1 MKTLNQLLFI
11 GGATC
16 ALTLLSTTLLA
27 QDAPPLAPTA
37 PADNSAAT
45 TAATPAAPAATT
57 TGSDQGQNRPNR
69 RNFDP
74 AQMQQRIMERY
85 KEVLEVNSDDEWA
98 AIQPLVQKVMDAR
111 RDAGGFNGMRMF
123 GRGNRN
129 GGDTNNGQTQRPNP
143 FAPTPMPEQE
153 ALQKAIDAKASDA
166 DMKAALAKY
175 VEARK
180 AKQAGLAK
188 AQDDLR
194 AVLTVRQEA
203 IASLNGLL

>member
-1 MKTLNQLLFI
+1 MKNLNQLLLLA
-11 GGATC
+11 GAAF
-16 ALTLLSTTLLA
+16 ALTLMPANLLA
-27 QDAPPLAPTA
+27 QDAPPAAPTLPTA
-37 PADNSAAT
+37 PTDSGTGSN
-45 TAATPAAPAATT
+45 APAANA
-57 TGSDQGQNRPNR
+57 DQGQGQGGQNRR

-74 AQMQQRIMERY
+74 AQMQQRIMEHF
-85 KEVLEVNSDDEWA
+85 KDVLEVNSDDEWA

-129 GGDTNNGQTQRPNP
+129 GGDNNGQQRPNP
-143 FAPTPMPEQE
+143 FAGTPMPEQT
-153 ALQKAIDAKASDA
+153 ALQKAVDAKASDA
-166 DMKAALAKY
+166 DMKAAIAKF

-180 AKQAGLAK
+180 AKEADLAK

-194 AVLTVRQEA
+194 AVLSVRQEA

>member
-1 MKTLNQLLFI
+1 M
-11 GGATC
+11 
-16 ALTLLSTTLLA
+16 
-27 QDAPPLAPTA
+27 D
-37 PADNSAAT
+37 
-45 TAATPAAPAATT
+45 
-57 TGSDQGQNRPNR
+57 
-69 RNFDP
+69 
-74 AQMQQRIMERY
+74 RY
-85 KEVLEVNSDDEWA
+85 KEILEVNSDDEWA

-111 RDAGGFNGMRMF
+111 RDAGGFGGMRGMF

-129 GGDTNNGQTQRPNP
+129 GGDNTNNAQTQRNNP
-143 FAPTPMPEQE
+143 FGGTPMPEQE

-175 VEARK
+175 IEARK
-180 AKQAGLAK
+180 AKQAELTK

>member
-1 MKTLNQLLFI
+1 
-11 GGATC
+11 
-16 ALTLLSTTLLA
+16 
-27 QDAPPLAPTA
+27 
-37 PADNSAAT
+37 
-45 TAATPAAPAATT
+45 
-57 TGSDQGQNRPNR
+57 
-69 RNFDP
+69 
-74 AQMQQRIMERY
+74 MERY

-111 RDAGGFNGMRMF
+111 RDAGGFNAMRMF

-129 GGDTNNGQTQRPNP
+129 GGDNNGGQQRPNP

-153 ALQKAIDAKASDA
+153 ALQKAIDAKASDG

-180 AKQAGLAK
+180 AKEADLAK

-203 IASLNGLL
+203 IASLNRLL

>member
-1 MKTLNQLLFI
+1 MKKLNHLLLLA
-11 GGATC
+11 GAAF
-16 ALTLLSTTLLA
+16 ALTLLPSTLFA
-27 QDAPPLAPTA
+27 QDAPPPAPTLPTA
-37 PADNSAAT
+37 PTDNGAGSN
-45 TAATPAAPAATT
+45 APAASNDQ
-57 TGSDQGQNRPNR
+57 GQGQNRR

-74 AQMQQRIMERY
+74 AQFQQRMMERL
-85 KEVLEVNSDDEWA
+85 KDVLEVNSDDEWA
-98 AIQPLVQKVMDAR
+98 AIQPLVQKVLDAR

-129 GGDTNNGQTQRPNP
+129 GGDNNSRPNP
-143 FAPTPMPEQE
+143 FAPTPMPEQD

-166 DMKAALAKY
+166 DMKAAIAKY

-180 AKQAGLAK
+180 AKEADLVK